1 MMKIAVQ
8 RIGNSLNEE
17 NIHNSKDVMENLGF
31 IDYRVRITLDVP
43 FINTEIVEVF
53 KPDHPY
59 GERGIGEV
67 PIIPQITAV

>member
-1 MMKIAVQ
+1 MQ

-59 GERGIGEV
+59 SERGIGEV
-67 PIIPQITAV
+67 PIIPQITGV